1 MAETKSG
8 GSKKAISKAGPKAG
22 RVSGPKKPPAKDTGK
37 SGAGAETAT
46 NRPGS
51 ETAPESP
58 AAARPFAIVGV
69 GASAGGL
76 EAFTKLIEN
85 LPTDTGMGFVLV
97 QHMAPRSHSMLPEI
111 LAKVTRMPVTEV
123 VEGTHVEPNRIY
135 VTPPALLMTLEEGV
149 LHLAIRAEPRGVTR
163 PIDIFLR
170 SLAQDL
176 GSRAIGVILSGTAS
190 DGVLGLQ
197 AIKAEGG
204 VTFAQD
210 VESAKYPGMPESAI
224 AAGVVNF
231 VLPPEKIA
239 RKLASLGHHPL
250 VLAPHLAKEA
260 EPPLEEGAF
269 NQILMMLK
277 AGTGLDFTHY
287 KHSTIKRR
295 LHRRMMLQH
304 VEEIEDYV
312 KYLRQHPDEVKNL
325 YEDILINVTSF
336 FREPES
342 FESLQK
348 IVFPEILRNRAE
360 DEPIRIWVPG
370 CASGEEAYSLA
381 ISLLEFLGDMASNV
395 QIQIFAT
402 DVEEGVIDQARLGI
416 YPESIATDVSAYRL
430 RRFFS
435 KVAGGYQVSKTIR
448 SMCVFAKQNLTKDP
462 PFSRLDLISCRN
474 VLIYFGAVLQK
485 KVIPIFHFALKPGGF
500 LLLGKSEALS
510 AFPEYFTLVDKKLK
524 VFQKKTV
531 AVPYPVL
538 HPFPGVRGGGG
549 QDKVEVKP
557 PGEMVSL
564 VDLQQETDRIV
575 LSRFAPA
582 GVVID
587 AHLNIIQFRGHTGR
601 FLEPSPGEASLNLL
615 KMTRQS
621 MAVELR
627 AAVYAALKS
636 NTPVRREGLRLRL
649 NGALRVVNLEVCPLR
664 PATALDRY
672 FLVIFE
678 DATLPVEPVPKGK
691 EPRGKSSAGGR
702 TIAELESELAAN
714 KEYLQAVI
722 EEQETSVEELESA
735 NEELMSANE
744 ELQSIN
750 EEMETSK
757 EELQSANEELA
768 TLNEELGNRNQEL
781 FQANNDLNNLL
792 TVVQIAIVILGP
804 DLRIRRFNPAAQE
817 MLSLIPTDLG
827 RPLGDIRLKV
837 EVPNLEAIIKD
848 VLSTLTVQ
856 ELEVQDRDGRWVSLR
871 LRPYRTSDN
880 KIDGVVLAVV
890 EVDLMKRS
898 SLEEARQARD
908 YALAIVA
915 TIREPL
921 VVLDHKLRVVSANDA
936 YYRFFKVSHE
946 DTEGHYF
953 YEVGHGQWNIHRLR
967 QLLGKVL
974 EANQQFQD
982 FEMVQKFPEVGR
994 RTFLLNCRLLPL
1006 GGPAHDL
1013 VLLAIEDITERREA
1027 DEVLRESEA
1036 RLRNLA
1042 RQLLDHQEAERR
1054 ELSRELQESLAQGI
1068 AAAKLQLR
1076 TFEEKLPGGDG
1087 ALRQDYRQA
1096 LGELDQIVEKLRRRA
1111 AELSPQMLADLG
1123 LAGSLKA
1130 LAESCGMECDLHLE
1144 DLGRVFSMEEQVSI
1158 YRIFQEAL
1166 SNACQHAQATR
1177 VTLTGKK
1184 GDGQAEFL
1192 VEDNGQ
1198 GFEVGHLDDLEAGRR
1213 GIGLDSMAERVKAL
1227 GGTFKLESQVG
1238 AGTRVFFTIPK
1249 TKRKK

>member
-1 MAETKSG
+1 MAEPKSG
-8 GSKKAISKAGPKAG
+8 GSRKAISKAGPKAG
-22 RVSGPKKPPAKDTGK
+22 RAGGPEKPPAKDSGK
-37 SGAGAETAT
+37 SGAGADTAANLPGIDTAT
-46 NRPGS
+46 
-51 ETAPESP
+51 ESP
-58 AAARPFAIVGV
+58 APARPFAIVGV

-76 EAFTKLIEN
+76 EAFTKLLGN
-85 LPTDTGMGFVLV
+85 LPRDTGMGFVLV

-111 LAKVTRMPVTEV
+111 LAKVARMPVTEA
-123 VEGTHVEPNRIY
+123 ENGTRVQPNHIY
-135 VTPPALLMTLEEGV
+135 VTPPDILMTLEEGV
-149 LHLAIRAEPRGVTR
+149 LHLASRAEPRVLTR

-170 SLAQDL
+170 SLAQDQ

-190 DGVLGLQ
+190 DGVLGLKD
-197 AIKAEGG
+197 IKAEGG

-224 AAGVVNF
+224 AAGVVDF

-239 RKLASLGHHPL
+239 RKLASLAHHPL
-250 VLAPHLAKEA
+250 VMAPHPVKAAEA
-260 EPPLEEGAF
+260 PLEERVF

-277 AGTGLDFTHY
+277 MGTGLDFTHY
-287 KHSTIKRR
+287 KQSTIKRR
-295 LHRRMMLQH
+295 LQRRMMLQQ
-304 VEEIEDYV
+304 VEETEDYV

-342 FESLQK
+342 FEFLQK
-348 IVFPEILRNRAE
+348 IVFPEILRNRVE
-360 DEPIRIWVPG
+360 DEPIRIWIPG

-381 ISLLEFLGDMASNV
+381 ISLLEFLGDMVSNV

-402 DVEEGVIDQARLGI
+402 DVEDGVIDKARLGI
-416 YPESIATDVSAYRL
+416 YPESITADVSADRL

-435 KVAGGYQVSKTIR
+435 KVAGGYQVSKNIR
-448 SMCVFAKQNLTKDP
+448 SMCVFAKQNLTKDS

-510 AFPEYFTLVDKKLK
+510 AFPEYFTRVDKRLK

-538 HPFPGVRGGGG
+538 PPFPEVAEDGG
-549 QDKVEVKP
+549 QGKVEVKP
-557 PGEMVSL
+557 PEEIVSL
-564 VDLQQETDRIV
+564 GDLQQETDRIV

-587 AHLNIIQFRGHTGR
+587 ANLNIIQFRGHTGR
-601 FLEPSPGEASLNLL
+601 FLEPNPGEASLNLL

-621 MAVELR
+621 MQFELR

-649 NGALRVVNLEVCPLR
+649 NGALRMVNLEVCPLR
-664 PATALDRY
+664 PPSALDRY

-678 DATLPVEPVPKGK
+678 DATPPVEPVPKGK
-691 EPRGKSSAGGR
+691 GPRGKSAAR
-702 TIAELESELAAN
+702 DWKIAELESELAAT

-722 EEQETSVEELESA
+722 EEQETSVEELKST
-735 NEELMSANE
+735 NEEFMSANE

-750 EEMETSK
+750 EEMETHK

-792 TVVQIAIVILGP
+792 TVVPIAIVILGP
-804 DLRIRRFNPAAQE
+804 DLLIRRFNPAAHE
-817 MLSLIPTDLG
+817 MLSLIPADLG
-827 RPLGDIRLKV
+827 RPIGDIRLKV

-898 SLEEARQARD
+898 LEEARQARD
-908 YALAIVA
+908 YARAIVA

-921 VVLDHKLRVVSANDA
+921 IVLDGKLRVVSANDA
-936 YYRFFKVSHE
+936 YYRAFKVSHE

-953 YEVGHGQWNIHRLR
+953 YELGQGQWNIHRLR

-974 EANQQFQD
+974 PANQQFQD

-994 RTFLLNCRLLPL
+994 RTFLLNGRLLSL
-1006 GGPAHDL
+1006 GGTAQDL

-1042 RQLLDHQEAERR
+1042 RQLLAHQEVERR
-1054 ELSRELQESLAQGI
+1054 ELSSELQESLAQGI

-1076 TFEEKLPGGDG
+1076 TFEEKLPGGDE

-1096 LGELDQIVEKLRRRA
+1096 LGELDQIVEKLARRA

-1123 LAGSLKA
+1123 LAGGLKA
-1130 LAESCGMECDLHLE
+1130 LAEGYGMEYDLHLE
-1144 DLGRVFSMEEQVSI
+1144 DLGQVFSMEDQVTI

-1177 VTLTGKK
+1177 VTLAGKK
-1184 GDGQAEFL
+1184 VDGQVEFL

-1198 GFEVGHLDDLEAGRR
+1198 GFEVGRLDDLEAGRR
-1213 GIGLDSMAERVKAL
+1213 GIGLASMAERVKAL

-1249 TKRKK
+1249 TRKKT

>member
-1 MAETKSG
+1 MVETKSG
-8 GSKKAISKAGPKAG
+8 GSRKAISKAGSKAG
-22 RVSGPKKPPAKDTGK
+22 RVKKPPAKDTGK
-37 SGAGAETAT
+37 SGAGVKPAT

-51 ETAPESP
+51 ETAP
-58 AAARPFAIVGV
+58 AGPFAIVGV

-85 LPTDTGMGFVLV
+85 LPTHTGMGFVLV

-111 LAKVTRMPVTEV
+111 LAKTTRMPVTEV
-123 VEGTHVEPNRIY
+123 RDGTRVQPNRIY
-135 VTPPALLMTLEEGV
+135 VTPPATLMTLEEGA
-149 LHLAIRAEPRGVTR
+149 LHLASRGEPRGLIR
-163 PIDIFLR
+163 PIDVFLR

-176 GSRAIGVILSGTAS
+176 GTRAIGVILSGTAS

-197 AIKAEGG
+197 AIKAGGG

-224 AAGVVNF
+224 AAGVVDF
-231 VLPPEKIA
+231 VLPPGQIA
-239 RKLASLGHHPL
+239 RKLASLAHHPR
-250 VLAPHLAKEA
+250 VMAPHPAKEA
-260 EPPLEEGAF
+260 EVHLEESVF

-295 LHRRMMLQH
+295 LHRRMMLQQ
-304 VEEIEDYV
+304 VGEIEDYA
-312 KYLRQHPDEVKNL
+312 KYLRLHPEEIKNL

-348 IVFPEILRNRAE
+348 TVFPEILRNRAE
-360 DEPIRIWVPG
+360 DEAIRIWVPG

-381 ISLLEFLGDMASNV
+381 ISLVEFLGDMASNV

-402 DVEEGVIDQARLGI
+402 DVEDGVIDQARQGI
-416 YPESIATDVSAYRL
+416 YPEAITADVSPDRL

-500 LLLGKSEALS
+500 LVLGKSEALS

-524 VFQKKTV
+524 VFQKKPV
-531 AVPYPVL
+531 ALPYPVL
-538 HPFPGVRGGGG
+538 PPFPEMGEVRGQGKG
-549 QDKVEVKP
+549 EVKP
-557 PGEMVSL
+557 PGEMVSIG
-564 VDLQQETDRIV
+564 DLQQETDRIV

-621 MAVELR
+621 MQFELK

-636 NTPVRREGLRLRL
+636 NTPVRKEGLRLRL
-649 NGALRVVNLEVCPLR
+649 NGAQRVVNLEVCPLR
-664 PATALDRY
+664 PATAQDRY

-678 DATLPVEPVPKGK
+678 DATAPVGAVPKGK
-691 EPRGKSSAGGR
+691 GPRGKSSARER
-702 TIAELESELAAN
+702 TIVELESELAAT
-714 KEYLQAVI
+714 KEYLQTVS
-722 EEQETSVEELESA
+722 EEQETSVEELQSS

-817 MLSLIPTDLG
+817 MLSLIPADLG
-827 RPLGDIRLKV
+827 RPIGDIRLKV

-856 ELEVQDRDGRWVSLR
+856 EVEVQDRDGHWASLR
-871 LRPYRTSDN
+871 LKPYRTSDN

-890 EVDLMKRS
+890 EVDLIKR

-908 YALAIVA
+908 YGRAIVA

-921 VVLDHKLRVVSANDA
+921 VVLNGKLRVVSANDA
-936 YYRFFKVSHE
+936 YYRFFKVKPE

-953 YEVGHGQWNIHRLR
+953 YELGQGQWNIHRLR

-974 EANQQFQD
+974 PANQQFQD

-994 RTFLLNCRLLPL
+994 RTLLLNGRLLPL
-1006 GGPAHDL
+1006 GGPSHDL
-1013 VLLAIEDITERREA
+1013 ILVAIEDITERREA
-1027 DEVLRESEA
+1027 EEVLRESET

-1042 RQLLDHQEAERR
+1042 RQLLAHQEAERH
-1054 ELSRELQESLAQGI
+1054 ELSRELQESLAQGV
-1068 AAAKLQLR
+1068 AALKLHLR
-1076 TFEEKLPGGDG
+1076 TFEEKLPGGDE

-1096 LGELDQIVEKLRRRA
+1096 LGELDQIMEKLRRRA
-1111 AELSPQMLADLG
+1111 ADLSPQMLADLG
-1123 LAGSLKA
+1123 LAGGLKA
-1130 LAESCGMECDLHLE
+1130 LAESCAIECDLHLE
-1144 DLGRVFSMEEQVSI
+1144 DLGRVFSLEDQVSI

-1166 SNACQHAQATR
+1166 SNVSQHAHATR
-1177 VTLTGKK
+1177 VTLAGKK

-1198 GFEVGHLDDLEAGRR
+1198 GFEVGDLDDLEAGYR
-1213 GIGLDSMAERVKAL
+1213 GIGLASMAERVKAL

-1249 TKRKK
+1249 TKGKK

>member
-1 MAETKSG
+1 MAATKSG
-8 GSKKAISKAGPKAG
+8 GSRKAISKAGSRGK
-22 RVSGPKKPPAKDTGK
+22 VNGPKKPPAQDAGEK
-37 SGAGAETAT
+37 GAGAATNPPGIETAK
-46 NRPGS
+46 
-51 ETAPESP
+51 ESP
-58 AAARPFAIVGV
+58 AAARPWAIVGV

-85 LPTDTGMGFVLV
+85 LPANTGMGFVLV

-111 LAKVTRMPVTEV
+111 LARTTRMPVTEV
-123 VEGTHVEPNRIY
+123 QEGTRVQPDRIY
-135 VTPPALLMTLEEGV
+135 ITPPDLLMTLEEGV
-149 LHLAIRAEPRGVTR
+149 LHLASRTEPRGLAR
-163 PIDIFLR
+163 PIDVFLR
-170 SLAQDL
+170 SLAQDE

-210 VESAKYPGMPESAI
+210 LESAKYAGMPESAI
-224 AAGVVNF
+224 AAGVVDF
-231 VLPPEKIA
+231 VFSPEKIA
-239 RKLASLGHHPL
+239 RKLAGLAQHHPL
-250 VLAPHLAKEA
+250 PVAPHPVKEA
-260 EPPLEEGAF
+260 EPTLEEGSF

-277 AGTGLDFTHY
+277 MGAGLDFTHY
-287 KHSTIKRR
+287 KHTTIKRR
-295 LHRRMMLQH
+295 LRRRMLLQR
-304 VEEIEDYV
+304 VEKIEDYV
-312 KYLRQHPDEVKNL
+312 KYLRQHPEEVKNL

-342 FESLQK
+342 FETLQK

-402 DVEEGVIDQARLGI
+402 DVEDRVIDQARLGI
-416 YPESIATDVSAYRL
+416 YPEAITADVSANRL

-462 PFSRLDLISCRN
+462 PFSRLDLVSCRN

-510 AFPEYFTLVDKKLK
+510 AFTEYFNPLDKKLK

-531 AVPYPVL
+531 AVPYQA
-538 HPFPGVRGGGG
+538 HPPIPEVGGGEG
-549 QDKVEVKP
+549 QGKVKVKSP
-557 PGEMVSL
+557 EEMVSL
-564 VDLQQETDRIV
+564 EDLQKETDRIV

-587 AHLNIIQFRGHTGR
+587 ANLDIIQFRGHTGR

-615 KMTRQS
+615 KMVRQS
-621 MAVELR
+621 LAVELR
-627 AAVYAALKS
+627 AAVYGALKS

-664 PATALDRY
+664 PATALERY
-672 FLVIFE
+672 FLVVFE
-678 DATLPVEPVPKGK
+678 DATPPLETVPKGK
-691 EPRGKSSAGGR
+691 GPGGKASARGR
-702 TIAELESELAAN
+702 PLAELESELTAT
-714 KEYLQAVI
+714 KEYLQTVI
-722 EEQETSVEELESA
+722 EEQETSVEELQSS

-768 TLNEELGNRNQEL
+768 TLNEELENRNQEL

-792 TVVQIAIVILGP
+792 SVVQIAIVILGP

-817 MLSLIPTDLG
+817 MLGLIPGDLG

-837 EVPNLEAIIKD
+837 EVTNLEAIIKE
-848 VLSTLTVQ
+848 VLSTLAVQ
-856 ELEVQDRDGRWVSLR
+856 ELEAQDRKGRWVSLR

-880 KIDGVVLAVV
+880 KIDGVVLAGVD
-890 EVDLMKRS
+890 VDLIKRT
-898 SLEEARQARD
+898 LEEVRQARD
-908 YALAIVA
+908 YARAIVA
-915 TIREPL
+915 TVREPL
-921 VVLDHKLRVVSANDA
+921 VVLDGKLRVVSASGA
-936 YYRFFKVSHE
+936 YYRVFKVKPE

-953 YEVGHGQWNIHRLR
+953 YELGGGQWNVHRLR
-967 QLLGKVL
+967 QLLSKVL
-974 EANQQFQD
+974 PSDQQFQG
-982 FEMVQKFPEVGR
+982 FEMVQKFPGVGR
-994 RTFLLNCRLLPL
+994 RTFLLNGRLLPL
-1006 GGPAHDL
+1006 GGPAHDR

-1027 DEVLRESEA
+1027 EEVLRESET

-1042 RQLLDHQEAERR
+1042 TRLLAYQEEERR
-1054 ELSRELQESLAQGI
+1054 ELSNELQESLAQGI

-1076 TFEEKLPGGDG
+1076 TIAEKLPGGDE
-1087 ALRQDYRQA
+1087 AVQQDYRQA
-1096 LGELDQIVEKLRRRA
+1096 LGKLDQIVEKLRRRA
-1111 AELSPQMLADLG
+1111 AALSPQMLADLG
-1123 LAGSLKA
+1123 LAGGLKA
-1130 LAESCGMECDLHLE
+1130 LADSCGMECDLHLE
-1144 DLGRVFSMEEQVSI
+1144 DLGRVFSMEDQVSI

-1166 SNACQHAQATR
+1166 SNACRHARATR
-1177 VTLTGKK
+1177 VTLAGKK
-1184 GDGQAEFL
+1184 GDGNVEFL

-1198 GFEVGHLDDLEAGRR
+1198 GFEVDRQEDLEGGRR
-1213 GIGLDSMAERVKAL
+1213 GIGLASMSERVKAL

-1238 AGTRVFFTIPK
+1238 VGTRVFFTIPK
-1249 TKRKK
+1249 SRKK